1 MRIMDWSSDV
11 CSSDLAGADEGQRRK
26 LFAGR
31 HRNCD
36 RDGRVDGTEVVRRPP
51 DKAKD
56 RAGTKGHNAGAAA
69 QYPLGGDAA
78 EADPLFVAALDPGQF
93 DLGQTVAMGRRRNAS
108 AVVAGA
114 DERSAGRFDSA
125 RHQASPRRAGCT
137 VPTPGSEVDERRPSS
152 THASSSSIA

>member
-78 EADPLFVAALDPGQF
+78 EADPLFVAALDHGPFEDRKSGVEGKRVSVRV
-93 DLGQTVAMGRRRNAS
+93 DIGGGR
-108 AVVAGA
+108 
-114 DERSAGRFDSA
+114 
-125 RHQASPRRAGCT
+125 
-137 VPTPGSEVDERRPSS
+137 
-152 THASSSSIA
+152 